1 MKPMSLTS
9 PEAIAREYGG
19 NKKKIAEAARMGL
32 LDPTAAVMAGMFI
45 DKMRAAAAAEQTS
58 ATTVAQDVLG
68 AAPAPM
74 PTAMQSQASAQGIPA
89 AQLAA
94 APQGRPMPPMAQS
107 MPQPMPQQGA
117 QGLEALPAGDVGNF
131 AGGGIVAFADGGM
144 TDAEAQALG
153 YSSAAEYEAFTRLYG
168 GGRKMGETAPVP
180 VEEIETIRQSLP
192 LGQRDTRQYYAN
204 PYQEEVFRRYRENP
218 NAGDITPEADN
229 RGVVEQFARE
239 APEPS
244 VRKSTIAPR
253 GLMQNDVDLT
263 TPFSRL
269 PRPGETTRAMADT
282 MATRQAV
289 QDTMG
294 LPAVLRGRP
303 DLSTGFEAK
312 RGSELPAARLPA
324 ISAPAAEAPPKV
336 DKYGLPI
343 PDPEANLA
351 RAERQA
357 RKLVDVP
364 KEETQAEAIAATKRL
379 YQEMGVDPDIY
390 KKHREILE
398 KERGELKSDKEEA
411 RNMRLIEAGLGI
423 MAGKSPHA
431 FVNIGEGASPALKGL
446 AQDIKDIKKA
456 DRELTRAQMSLDTV
470 ENQFKVDQSKS
481 VQARMERSQDRVDK
495 AKQTLATTTA
505 SLGSSLNALS
515 GTMYGDMLRD
525 LTSRAVAA
533 TSLEGTKYQADKS
546 LQGSLAHAAVSRY
559 GYDREE
565 RGIERIMK
573 EKNVDYVTARG
584 LYFDAKQ
591 RDFDRYNSIR
601 TSVNKAERA
610 VADDERMATY
620 NNELR
625 KLEKKPE
632 SERTEADKAKIQET
646 KRRIKE
652 RRDEIYSDYKV
663 TPESLRYL
671 EQTDAEL
678 SRKPPGTVTPPP
690 VKPPYNEWMGAARKA
705 NPGVPDAELE
715 AYYIQTY
722 GAK

>member
-1 MKPMSLTS
+1 MSLTS

-68 AAPAPM
+68 TPPAPM
-74 PTAMQSQASAQGIPA
+74 PTAMQSQAPAQGIPA

-94 APQGRPMPPMAQS
+94 APQGRPMPSMAQS

-180 VEEIETIRQSLP
+180 VGEMETIRQSLP

-253 GLMQNDVDLT
+253 GLMQSDVDLT

-324 ISAPAAEAPPKV
+324 ISAPAAKAPLKE
-336 DKYGLPI
+336 YI

-364 KEETQAEAIAATKRL
+364 KEETQAEAIDATRAL
-379 YQEMGVDPDIY
+379 YREMGVDPDIY

-525 LTSRAVAA
+525 LTARDVAA
-533 TSLEGTKYQADKS
+533 INLEGTKYQANKS
-546 LQGSLAHAAVSRY
+546 FEASLAHAAVTRH

-671 EQTDAEL
+671 ERTDAEL
-678 SRKPPGTVTPPP
+678 ADRPGPGQAAPPGAGGFIVNTPQGPISFQT
-690 VKPPYNEWMGAARKA
+690 KEQADAFRKQYNL
-705 NPGVPDAELE
+705 P
-715 AYYIQTY
+715 
-722 GAK
+722 

>member
-45 DKMRAAAAAEQTS
+45 DKMRAAAAAEQTP

-68 AAPAPM
+68 APPAPM
-74 PTAMQSQASAQGIPA
+74 PTAMQAPQQGQGIPA

-94 APQGRPMPPMAQS
+94 APQGRPMPQMPQP

-131 AGGGIVAFADGGM
+131 AGGGIVAFADGDLVQSNVEDFFYQYANDPIFRA
-144 TDAEAQALG
+144 TYDAYARQETEEKDRQ
-153 YSSAAEYEAFTRLYG
+153 AAERTISGRDKFVSPIAKDSQYLTDISGKIKQPYAFGSANTAQNALEAKQPRDRFG
-168 GGRKMGETAPVP
+168 
-180 VEEIETIRQSLP
+180 LP
-192 LGQRDTRQYYAN
+192 
-204 PYQEEVFRRYRENP
+204 
-218 NAGDITPEADN
+218 
-229 RGVVEQFARE
+229 GV
-239 APEPS
+239 
-244 VRKSTIAPR
+244 
-253 GLMQNDVDLT
+253 MQGPDLS

-269 PRPGETTRAMADT
+269 PRPGETNRAMADT
-282 MATRQAV
+282 MAARQAV

-312 RGSELPAARLPA
+312 RGLGSPAARLPA
-324 ISAPAAEAPPKV
+324 ISAPVAEASPKV
-336 DKYGLPI
+336 DKYGLPV
-343 PDPEANLA
+343 PDPDANLA
-351 RAERQA
+351 RAEQQA
-357 RKLVDVP
+357 RKLVKIP
-364 KEETQAEAIAATKRL
+364 KEESQAEAIEATKNL
-379 YQEMGVDPDIY
+379 YKEMGVDPDLY
-390 KKHREILE
+390 KKQRETLE
-398 KERGELKSDKEEA
+398 KERSELKIDKEEA

-431 FVNIGEGASPALKGL
+431 FVNIGEGAGPAMKGL

-456 DRELTRAQMSLDTV
+456 DRELTRAQMALDNA

-495 AKQTLATTTA
+495 AQQTLATATTSLGA
-505 SLGSSLNALS
+505 SLNSLS
-515 GTMYGDMLRD
+515 GTTYGDMLRD
-525 LTSRAVAA
+525 LSSRYSAEQQ
-533 TSLEGTKYQADKS
+533 LKGTMYHADKS
-546 LQGSLAHAAVSRY
+546 LQGSLAHAAASRY

-601 TSVNKAERA
+601 TSVNKAQKA
-610 VADDERMATY
+610 VADDERMGSYT
-620 NNELR
+620 NELR

-632 SERTEADKAKIQET
+632 SERTAADRAKI
-646 KRRIKE
+646 
-652 RRDEIYSDYKV
+652 DEIKTRMRNRQNEIYAEYKV

-678 SRKPPGTVTPPP
+678 AARPGPGQAAPPGAGGFIVNTPQGPISFQT
-690 VKPPYNEWMGAARKA
+690 KEQADAFRKQYNL
-705 NPGVPDAELE
+705 P
-715 AYYIQTY
+715 
-722 GAK
+722 

>member
-1 MKPMSLTS
+1 MSLTS

-68 AAPAPM
+68 TPPAPM
-74 PTAMQSQASAQGIPA
+74 PTAMQAPQQGQGIPA

-153 YSSAAEYEAFTRLYG
+153 YSSAAEYEAFARRFG
-168 GGRKMGETAPVP
+168 GAQGETSAVP
-180 VEEIETIRQSLP
+180 FGEAEV
-192 LGQRDTRQYYAN
+192 TR
-204 PYQEEVFRRYRENP
+204 P
-218 NAGDITPEADN
+218 
-229 RGVVEQFARE
+229 
-239 APEPS
+239 
-244 VRKSTIAPR
+244 APR
-253 GLMQNDVDLT
+253 FDYDRTPYIEKARQNAPMPLNYTEGINAIRKEGTDLA

-269 PRPGETTRAMADT
+269 PRPGETNRAMADT

-364 KEETQAEAIAATKRL
+364 KEETQAEAIAATKNL
-379 YQEMGVDPDIY
+379 YKEMGVDPDIY

-446 AQDIKDIKKA
+446 AQDIKDIKRA

-481 VQARMERSQDRVDK
+481 VQARMERNLDRVDK

-584 LYFDAKQ
+584 LYFDARQ

-678 SRKPPGTVTPPP
+678 SRRPPGTVTPPP